1 MLERSKPLDPA
12 ADTWAEKCR
21 RARAIARECA
31 RLLAK
36 DRKRKGRERR
46 KRRKAR
52 AKALAQA
59 KTARPS

>member
-1 MLERSKPLDPA
+1 MAERSKPLDPVEG
-12 ADTWAEKCR
+12 TWAEKIR
-21 RARAIARECA
+21 RARAIARECG

-52 AKALAQA
+52 AKAMAQA
-59 KTARPS
+59 KTVRPA